1 MALKNLSE
9 DKPRRKR
16 LAELGVLPVLTQVVK
31 TTKNLHSKDNATMA
45 LRNITSEGG
54 GDASV
59 RVGWGGVVC
68 RSGWCACGRESAR
81 WQGVSVCVCG
91 GCGGGDGACVD
102 SR

>member
-59 RVGWGGVVC
+59 RV
-68 RSGWCACGRESAR
+68 REI
-81 WQGVSVCVCG
+81 VPVLCLCLCLCLCSVG
-91 GCGGGDGACVD
+91 EGA
-102 SR
+102 SP

>member
-59 RVGWGGVVC
+59 SGIVWG
-68 RSGWCACGRESAR
+68 AP
-81 WQGVSVCVCG
+81 
-91 GCGGGDGACVD
+91 
-102 SR
+102 SRGLPLLHPLRCTASTVTCCL